1 MKKKD
6 IIDLITAHYEDDP
19 RLFFHRTIEILKEF
33 QKDGD
38 KELVEYVSNILK
50 GKVKIAPKREV
61 TKLKDLHEEI
71 SFDDAIYL
79 DWIPMSEPQ
88 NLETNK
94 EDIEFQ
100 RKQEDIKSKLGFSL
114 NDMLKCPKCGSHN
127 IESNKDISNPF
138 IRCKNCGY
146 YLRDGKKSI
155 FEEPAYALDE
165 SKPKNSNYVAVDY
178 TRDGTIICRSTDNP
192 KEAVTAKELKKLFN

>member
-79 DWIPMSEPQ
+79 DWIPMSEHQ